1 LQQQQQRAM
10 LRHTY
15 AHAVYPVTGYK
26 FGQKGAKPDKDG
38 SAADRMARL
47 KAK

>member
-1 LQQQQQRAM
+1 M

-15 AHAVYPVTGYK
+15 AHAVYPVAGYK
-26 FGQKGAKPDKDG
+26 FGQKAPKNEKEGNTQ
-38 SAADRMARL
+38 DRMARL